1 MQTHLTRWVEID
13 AAAARSN
20 ARLLHPSDA
29 KLMAVVKADCYGHGL
44 ETARLFAEGGADW
57 FGVATVEEALALR
70 DAGAALPI
78 LVLGY
83 VDPAAAA
90 QLGRAGVTV
99 PLLSSEHA
107 AALSAAAMAAGVT
120 VQAHGKVDTGMG
132 RIGFAAED
140 AATPERIAAASRL
153 PGLRVDGVFTHFAV
167 SDEATPDADAYTARQ
182 YEAFCRVIAG
192 AERLG
197 ARFSLRHCCNS
208 AAALRFPQYQL
219 DMVRVG
225 IALYGLPAG
234 DAGTGGA
241 APVLSWRAR
250 VTQVKDVPAGAAL
263 SYGRTYRAARPMR
276 VATVA
281 VGYADGYR
289 RQLSNRGALLV
300 RGRRA
305 PVVGRVCMDQILL
318 DVTGIEGVRV
328 GDTATILGR
337 DGAERVPVEE
347 MAAMLD
353 TIPYE
358 ITCLIGPRS
367 PRLLVQNTAAGKDG
381 ATL

>member
-13 AAAARSN
+13 ADAARGN
-20 ARLLHPSDA
+20 AQLLHPSDA

-44 ETARLFAEGGADW
+44 TTARLFAEGGADW
-57 FGVATVEEALALR
+57 FGVATAEEALALR

-78 LVLGY
+78 LVLGF

-90 QLGRAGVTV
+90 RLAQARVTV
-99 PLLSSEHA
+99 PLLSAEHA
-107 AALSAAAMAAGVT
+107 AALSDAAAAAGVT
-120 VQAHGKVDTGMG
+120 LQAHAKVDTGMG
-132 RIGFAAED
+132 RIGFAAAD
-140 AATPERIAAASRL
+140 DDTPGRLAAASRL

-182 YEAFCRVIAG
+182 YETFCRVIAG

-208 AAALRFPQYQL
+208 AAALRFPQYHL

-241 APVLSWRAR
+241 LPVLSWRAR

-263 SYGRTYRAARPMR
+263 SYGRCAW
-276 VATVA
+276 
-281 VGYADGYR
+281 R
-289 RQLSNRGALLV
+289 RWRSAM
-300 RGRRA
+300 
-305 PVVGRVCMDQILL
+305 P
-318 DVTGIEGVRV
+318 TGIG
-328 GDTATILGR
+328 GSSPT
-337 DGAERVPVEE
+337 GA
-347 MAAMLD
+347 
-353 TIPYE
+353 
-358 ITCLIGPRS
+358 CCWC
-367 PRLLVQNTAAGKDG
+367 AAGARRWSAG
-381 ATL
+381 SVWTRFCWT